1 MVDNLTNEQKVQIRK
16 YGSQL
21 NPMAM
26 MYMMV
31 AVIIPSLGITFI
43 IIMSSFSGFEVT
55 KTIFWSILGFIA
67 FFQFMFIGFIK
78 NRRPPVEI

>member
-1 MVDNLTNEQKVQIRK
+1 MVENLTNEQKVQIRK

-55 KTIFWSILGFIA
+55 KSIFWSILGFIA
-67 FFQFMFIGFIK
+67 FFQFMFIGLIK
-78 NRRPPVEI
+78 SRRPPVEI